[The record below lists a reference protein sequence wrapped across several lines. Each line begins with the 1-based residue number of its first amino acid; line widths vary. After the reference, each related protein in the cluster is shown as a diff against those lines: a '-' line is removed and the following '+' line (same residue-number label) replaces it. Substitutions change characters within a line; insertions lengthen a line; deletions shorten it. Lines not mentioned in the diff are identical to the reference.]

1 MRTRL
6 DRRVLLL
13 TGSLLALA
21 GVAAAN
27 TVTAGAES
35 LQQRA
40 RPNVLVIMTD
50 DQTVE
55 SLRVM
60 ANVKTLLADQGATF
74 DNSFASFS
82 LCCPSRATFLT
93 GQYAHNH
100 GVMGNAPP
108 EGGYAKLDSS
118 NTLPVWLQ
126 RAGYHTVHVGKYLNG
141 YPGPNRTHVPPG
153 WTEWYGSIDP
163 STYQFFDYT
172 LNENGRLVRYGSDP
186 ASYQADVYSRKA
198 VDAIRRLAPA
208 APPFFLSVA
217 FLAPH
222 SGGPRES
229 DDPRNFATPVPA
241 PRHRNR
247 YGSEPLPQPASFNE
261 ADVSDKPAGIR
272 SRPLL
277 GAQQI
282 ANVTENYRQRLES
295 LLAVDEAVASMVTA
309 LRETGEL
316 DRTLIVFTADNGF
329 FHGEHRV
336 PSGKVLLYEP
346 SIRVPLIIR
355 GPGIPPGQHVTEL
368 AANVDL
374 APTIVAATG
383 APALRVM
390 DGRSLLPLAK
400 DPGRRTGRDI
410 LIERGP
416 GGNNQQIFTALRTTR
431 YLYAEYS
438 NGDRELYD
446 LAADPHQ
453 LTSLHA
459 QPAFQALRTLLAERL
474 ARLRTCTGAAC
485 GSAPQLRLGVAYQLA
500 RGARCTGGR
509 VRAVVDGVDASSVQ
523 RVDYLIRGR
532 RVARDR
538 VAPFRVVFAA
548 RRFKSAR
555 VLRVR
560 AVLNDWRALTL
571 DRAVRR
577 CN

>member
-1 MRTRL
+1 MRTSL
-6 DRRVLLL
+6 DKRILI
-13 TGSLLALA
+13 LA
-21 GVAAAN
+21 GSMLLVVALTAAQSP
-27 TVTAGAES
+27 GANS
-35 LQQRA
+35 QRA
-40 RPNVLVIMTD
+40 RTNVVVIMTD

-60 ANVKTLLADQGATF
+60 ANVRTLLAGQGTTF
-74 DNSFASFS
+74 ENSFASFS

-100 GVMGNAPP
+100 GVLGNSPP
-108 EGGYAKLDSS
+108 EGGYARLDSS

-126 RAGYHTVHVGKYLNG
+126 RAGYRTIHIGKYLNG
-141 YPGPNRTHVPPG
+141 YPGANRTHVPPG

-163 STYQFFDYT
+163 STYRFYDYT
-172 LNENGRLVRYGSDP
+172 LNENGRLVTYGSDP

-208 APPFFLSVA
+208 TTPFFLSVA

-282 ANVTENYRQRLES
+282 ANVTENYRQRLGS

-383 APALRVM
+383 APA
-390 DGRSLLPLAK
+390 
-400 DPGRRTGRDI
+400 
-410 LIERGP
+410 
-416 GGNNQQIFTALRTTR
+416 
-431 YLYAEYS
+431 
-438 NGDRELYD
+438 
-446 LAADPHQ
+446 
-453 LTSLHA
+453 
-459 QPAFQALRTLLAERL
+459 
-474 ARLRTCTGAAC
+474 
-485 GSAPQLRLGVAYQLA
+485 
-500 RGARCTGGR
+500 
-509 VRAVVDGVDASSVQ
+509 
-523 RVDYLIRGR
+523 
-532 RVARDR
+532 
-538 VAPFRVVFAA
+538 
-548 RRFKSAR
+548 
-555 VLRVR
+555 
-560 AVLNDWRALTL
+560 
-571 DRAVRR
+571 
-577 CN
+577 